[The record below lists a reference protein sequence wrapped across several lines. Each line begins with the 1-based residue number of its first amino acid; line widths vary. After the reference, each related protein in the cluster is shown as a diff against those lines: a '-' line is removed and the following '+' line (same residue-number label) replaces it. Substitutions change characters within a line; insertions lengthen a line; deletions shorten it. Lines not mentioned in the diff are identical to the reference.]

1 MAVYSAVV
9 VMAFSILPR
18 GGARMKCLTMD
29 TAKALYH
36 TLNGLVDLCKELL
49 ADGYDFVMLGE
60 FSNDPIEKEIGK
72 FRQGSG
78 GTYFISVQ
86 QVIEKLNINK
96 TKLLL
101 RLDAESVANLNVL
114 AGHQCSKCGYL
125 LDEKSSEVFDALET
139 LEEKLCTETK
149 MSLVHIAGYVTRK
162 DSSATESQ
170 LLDVTTFYFEKYGNY
185 TKLLDRG
192 GLNVPTDAACQWA
205 FFCYILF
212 NAVKESVCR
221 TSLCNL
227 FMLVSEMKKFNMQ
240 KEHGRI
246 LANEFLNKYCKEM
259 TPRSTKE
266 PVQKVLKLST
276 EV

>member
-139 LEEKLCTETK
+139 LDEKLCTETK
-149 MSLVHIAGYVTRK
+149 MSLVHIAGYVTRN
-162 DSSATESQ
+162 DEALDEDH
-170 LLDVTTFYFEKYGNY
+170 LLDVTTFYYQKYGDF
-185 TKLLDRG
+185 TKELDRG
-192 GLNVPTDAACQWA
+192 GLNIPSDSSCQWSI
-205 FFCYILF
+205 FCYLMF
-212 NAVKESVCR
+212 NQVKHSVCQK
-221 TSLCNL
+221 SLSNL
-227 FMLVSEMKKFNMQ
+227 FMVVSDMHTFNM
-240 KEHGRI
+240 KRNHARI
-246 LANEFLNKYCKEM
+246 LSNIFFKNHCVQN
-259 TPRSTKE
+259 TPCSTKE
-266 PVQKVLKLST
+266 AKQKVLKLSV
-276 EV
+276 EC